1 VGQLAQEG
9 RLGEGV
15 WGSHKK
21 RRFHG
26 IIPGCTPVGIVR
38 KTHPFSVGHKPNHSK
53 FHSNT
58 LYSLRLN
65 RLQDLDWMDSRTPFQ
80 PLQFCDFHP

>member
-1 VGQLAQEG
+1 MGQLAQEG

-21 RRFHG
+21 RRFHE

-38 KTHPFSVGHKPNHSK
+38 KNPPFLSGAQTKP
-53 FHSNT
+53 
-58 LYSLRLN
+58 
-65 RLQDLDWMDSRTPFQ
+65 QQ
-80 PLQFCDFHP
+80 IPLKHFV